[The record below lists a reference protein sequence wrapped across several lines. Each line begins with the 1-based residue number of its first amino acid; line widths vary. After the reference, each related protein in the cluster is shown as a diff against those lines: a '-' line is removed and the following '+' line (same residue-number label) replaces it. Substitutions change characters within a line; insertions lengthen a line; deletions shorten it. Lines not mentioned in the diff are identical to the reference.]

1 MYSESSKK
9 KGEHEKVI
17 WGTKKGMLNRY
28 KLLFKLI
35 KKNKVYKWLDIG
47 CGTGL
52 IFEYQQKNY
61 KNIYYKV
68 GIELNKNLYNF
79 ARKKKYQ
86 KKPSFINKDF
96 MQFNTNEKFDLIT
109 MIGVLQNCGYEYKK
123 IFKRI
128 KKFLK
133 KNSFL
138 FLTSKNILFDKLNNK
153 DIKKSE
159 HEWFNPIKISKYLS
173 ENGFQI
179 IYVSAFNFYKNK
191 KEDFKKSENFFIYA
205 KYTK

>member
-79 ARKKKYQ
+79 ARKK
-86 KKPSFINKDF
+86 
-96 MQFNTNEKFDLIT
+96 
-109 MIGVLQNCGYEYKK
+109 
-123 IFKRI
+123 
-128 KKFLK
+128 
-133 KNSFL
+133 
-138 FLTSKNILFDKLNNK
+138 
-153 DIKKSE
+153 
-159 HEWFNPIKISKYLS
+159 ISKKTK
-173 ENGFQI
+173 
-179 IYVSAFNFYKNK
+179 FY
-191 KEDFKKSENFFIYA
+191 
-205 KYTK
+205 